1 MAPAAGSNA
10 QHLAIDDHALP
21 RKRPRHQPLLGIY
34 CHAAFAY
41 LVAVRFDLDSHGRL
55 LELGIHHWSN
65 FWIKQPNRG
74 QDFLTLS
81 FGF

>member
-1 MAPAAGSNA
+1 
-10 QHLAIDDHALP
+10 
-21 RKRPRHQPLLGIY
+21 
-34 CHAAFAY
+34 
-41 LVAVRFDLDSHGRL
+41 VAVRFDPDSHGRP